1 VDRTV
6 EIVGSDETLAFV
18 RRYLAHTI
26 GPEREGG
33 YRLRVVSPGPVLVR
47 QDWRLD
53 AFAVAHR
60 GTESL
65 GYRFQEEPRHPL
77 IPERLDALGVP
88 AGPERALLAQGRSVV
103 LADGRNIVPEMVHD
117 APVPGAALAIVG
129 DTEEIAGLVEPVRGA
144 DALVIEATFLE
155 RDAALA
161 RSRGHLTAAS
171 AARLARDAEIGELLL
186 THISGRY
193 KPQEILTEAARHFA
207 NVRVIADFDR
217 MSVRARDDVVSPC

>member
-1 VDRTV
+1 MDGTI
-6 EIVGSDETLAFV
+6 EIVGSEETLGFV

-33 YRLRVVSPGPVLVR
+33 YRLRAISPGPVLAR
-47 QDWRLD
+47 QGWRLD
-53 AFAVAHR
+53 TFAVAHR
-60 GTESL
+60 ETESL

-88 AGPERALLAQGRSVV
+88 AGPERALLVQGRPVV
-103 LADGRNIVPEMVHD
+103 LADGRRIVPEMVHG
-117 APVPGAALAIVG
+117 AFVPGAALAVVG
-129 DTEEIAGLVEPVRGA
+129 DAEEIAGLVEPVRGA

-161 RSRGHLTAAS
+161 RSRGHLTAA
-171 AARLARDAEIGELLL
+171 AAGRLACAAEVNELLL

-193 KPQEILTEAARHFA
+193 RPEEILTEAARHFA
-207 NVRVIADFDR
+207 NVRVVADFDR
-217 MSVRARDDVVSPC
+217 ISVSARNDVSS